1 MIVDRKPGSNR
12 RDVSCEIVGR
22 PLPRPVFGGGNECFA
37 TQAALTFA
45 AMASSSRQ
53 DHRRPAPAPP
63 RPRSAAVRMKKAS
76 AATAPALVIAAFI
89 MATTTAI
96 AARATIVSVAPATAV
111 VYAHLGMPVNLRG
124 LSIDRVRAT
133 AAGQTE
139 DSQELLITGEIVN
152 LRESETPVPNLR
164 LALRAEDGRELYV
177 WTVRGPKDRLGPHE
191 RVAFRARLAAP
202 PAGVRDVLVK
212 FGAPGDKA
220 SFTESHS

>member
-1 MIVDRKPGSNR
+1 
-12 RDVSCEIVGR
+12 
-22 PLPRPVFGGGNECFA
+22 
-37 TQAALTFA
+37 
-45 AMASSSRQ
+45 
-53 DHRRPAPAPP
+53 
-63 RPRSAAVRMKKAS
+63 MKKAS
-76 AATAPALVIAAFI
+76 VATAPALVIAAFI
-89 MATTTAI
+89 MAATTAI
-96 AARATIVSVAPATAV
+96 AARATIASVAPATAV
-111 VYAHLGMPVNLRG
+111 VYARLGMPVNLRG

-177 WTVRGPKDRLGPHE
+177 WTVRGPKGRVGPHE